1 MEVEE
6 EEGRKEGRM
15 DGWMGERERGGDEN
29 GVALSLSLSPRTAAI
44 LRPITM
50 VEKEARGAERSGM
63 ETVTSSRA
71 ARGKLG
77 EGKEGRCSGS
87 GEFSYS
93 RLKGRG
99 RVEEDFYSRYLQF

>member
-6 EEGRKEGRM
+6 EEGRKEGWT
-15 DGWMGERERGGDEN
+15 DGWGRERGGDEN
-29 GVALSLSLSPRTAAI
+29 GVALSLSLSLHGRR
-44 LRPITM
+44 LSLPITM
-50 VEKEARGAERSGM
+50 VGKEARGAERSGM

-77 EGKEGRCSGS
+77 EGKEGGCSGS

>member
-6 EEGRKEGRM
+6 EEGRKEGWT
-15 DGWMGERERGGDEN
+15 DGWGRERGGDEN
-29 GVALSLSLSPRTAAI
+29 GVALSLSLSLHGRR
-44 LRPITM
+44 LSLPITM

-77 EGKEGRCSGS
+77 EGKEGGCSGS